1 MTFDLSKIFDLRNT
15 LLKSKNYCI
24 DIFFKVTDFAGGTN
38 FVVLAVLTFF
48 LAGTYQWRQILL
60 TVFVV
65 LWGLRLSGYLLYR

>member
-24 DIFFKVTDFAGGTN
+24 DIFFKVTDFAGGTI

-48 LAGTYQWRQILL
+48 LD
-60 TVFVV
+60 
-65 LWGLRLSGYLLYR
+65 